1 MAERISFSAVINGQ
15 KVGPMDLPHD
25 LMMVELLQEY
35 LNLTGTRLSCGQGVC
50 SACTIIVDDA
60 EKGSYTVPACVTGVA
75 WLNGK
80 SVRTI
85 EGIAGRD
92 EQGGPVPSPIQRAF
106 LEHFSFQCSY
116 CTPGFV
122 NGATVLVERLQRQP
136 IASDQVEAAILEALD
151 RHICRCTGYVRYYQA
166 VRDVILSTP
175 GLTTDGPQFDMV
187 ARQEVTQ

>member
-1 MAERISFSAVINGQ
+1 MADRISFSARINGQ
-15 KVGPMDLPHD
+15 DVGPLDLPQD

-60 EKGSYTVPACVTGVA
+60 IKGSYTVPACVTGIA
-75 WLNGK
+75 WINGK

-85 EGIAGRD
+85 EGIAQRD
-92 EQGGPVPSPIQRAF
+92 EQGRPIPSPVQKAF

-122 NGATVLVERLQRQP
+122 NGATALVERLQRNP
-136 IASDQVEAAILEALD
+136 IPSDQVEDAVMAALD

-166 VRDVILSTP
+166 VREVILTTP
-175 GLTTDGPQFDMV
+175 GLTTDGPVRDV
-187 ARQEVTQ
+187 AMGQGGEG

>member
-1 MAERISFSAVINGQ
+1 MAGRINFTASINGQ
-15 KVGPMDLPHD
+15 QVGPLDLPED

-50 SACTIIVDDA
+50 SACAIIVDDPDG
-60 EKGSYTVPACVTGVA
+60 GSRTVPACITGVA

-80 SVRTI
+80 TVRTI

-92 EQGGPVPSPIQRAF
+92 DQGNPVPSPVQQAF
-106 LEHFSFQCSY
+106 LEYFSFQCSY

-122 NGATVLVERLQRQP
+122 NAASVLVERLERAP
-136 IASDQVEAAILEALD
+136 IPVEDVEDAILKALD
-151 RHICRCTGYVRYYQA
+151 PHICRCTGYVRYYQA

-175 GLTTDGPQFDMV
+175 GLTIGTV
-187 ARQEVTQ
+187 AAAERPA

>member
-1 MAERISFSAVINGQ
+1 MTRRISFSATINGQ
-15 KVGPMDLPHD
+15 KIGPLDLPQD

-50 SACTIIVDDA
+50 SACSIIVDDPA
-60 EKGSYTVPACVTGVA
+60 KGSYTVPACVTGIT

-85 EGIAGRD
+85 EGIAQRD
-92 EQGGPVPSPIQRAF
+92 GEGSPLPSAIQRAF

-122 NGATVLVERLQRQP
+122 NSATVLVERLESAP
-136 IASDQVEAAILEALD
+136 IPVSQVEDAVLEALD
-151 RHICRCTGYVRYYQA
+151 AHICRCTGYVRYYQA
-166 VRDVILSTP
+166 VRDVIVNTP
-175 GLTTDGPQFDMV
+175 GLTTENPD
-187 ARQEVTQ
+187 VTEGSS